1 MSPGLLL
8 ALSVAS
14 SIAGSGPVSSVVAP
28 PAAGTVTAP
37 PSASPPPSSV
47 VAPSKVAPPP
57 SASPPSSV
65 VTPPT
70 AVPPSS
76 VVTPPTAVPPG
87 AVPPSS
93 VVTPPAPTPPSATPP
108 ADLAAPQAPSGP
120 PSGGAPGG
128 LATPPTPP
136 TPPSGVP
143 TPSLP
148 PGGAPPAGVVAPPGG
163 TPPTPPG
170 GVPLDPSGVV
180 DGASEALS
188 KAGEIKSRVDA
199 VREELGSLAQRE
211 PPSDEGGTD
220 DDAGAKTA
228 APQQEPASEPA
239 EGYIDYS
246 TTWHDPPRSHI
257 VVTQVVHRPVRV
269 PPPAPP
275 PDLSYEPR
283 AHGFVGLS
291 LRGTSTTNHNPSVL
305 TGGRLGFVFDDR
317 FTIGGAFYSLTARFG
332 GPITDPVG
340 NKLGMRMAYGG
351 VLLGWTLYKGRVVQL
366 GLETLAGAG
375 AACVSKNRRS
385 YGKWECLEKVG
396 LVSIEPG
403 LSLGFVVTDWVRMGL
418 TGGYRFVTR
427 EAWRTPNEFTL
438 SGPYVGLD
446 IDFGAF
452 RTNGDR

>member
-1 MSPGLLL
+1 M
-8 ALSVAS
+8 
-14 SIAGSGPVSSVVAP
+14 
-28 PAAGTVTAP
+28 
-37 PSASPPPSSV
+37 
-47 VAPSKVAPPP
+47 
-57 SASPPSSV
+57 
-65 VTPPT
+65 
-70 AVPPSS
+70 
-76 VVTPPTAVPPG
+76 
-87 AVPPSS
+87 
-93 VVTPPAPTPPSATPP
+93 
-108 ADLAAPQAPSGP
+108 
-120 PSGGAPGG
+120 
-128 LATPPTPP
+128 
-136 TPPSGVP
+136 
-143 TPSLP
+143 
-148 PGGAPPAGVVAPPGG
+148 
-163 TPPTPPG
+163 
-170 GVPLDPSGVV
+170 V

-211 PPSDEGGTD
+211 PPSDEGGAD

-275 PDLSYEPR
+275 PELSYEPR

-375 AACVSKNRRS
+375 AETLVILHERDGQSSYQEANTVTLTVAIFASAGEDPILQGFNNNPALTVSPTGNLMLREIAVSNGPAEGVAVNGGDLKAAEGMLLAQAVALNAMFTDLARLGDAGQVTLDVGHEHRHAELAEVLGQRLQRDRLAGAGGAGDQPVAVGQAGQQVAFDVAVLGNENRFGHR
-385 YGKWECLEKVG
+385 G
-396 LVSIEPG
+396 LLRKG
-403 LSLGFVVTDWVRMGL
+403 RFW
-418 TGGYRFVTR
+418 GGT
-427 EAWRTPNEFTL
+427 
-438 SGPYVGLD
+438 
-446 IDFGAF
+446 
-452 RTNGDR
+452 